1 MQKITT
7 SGLDIAKT
15 TFHAMHRNQAGKN
28 IKKKKLTREKVL
40 AYFANMAPHLIGIE
54 SCSAAHYW
62 ARELEKQGHTV
73 RLIPPQFVKPYVLGN
88 KNDFNDASAIAEA
101 VTRPEMRF
109 VQIKTTGQHDTQSLM
124 RIRKRAE
131 KDRTA
136 HGNMVRGLLAE
147 YGISISK
154 GIHKLYDEL
163 PQIIEDAEN
172 GLSIKA
178 RASFQLEY
186 EHLCHLRDRLEVMT
200 ATVHE
205 QARDNEDVKLLMSI
219 PGYGPMVASTY
230 HHHVGDGSGFSRG
243 RDVSSSLGIVP
254 GQHSSGGKDTLL
266 GISKRGD
273 KQLRTLL
280 IHGARAVLRTIG
292 DKEDKL
298 SVWLKGLIERRGF
311 NKAAVAYAN
320 KMARMGW
327 AVLRTRT
334 PYQADYK
341 PAACQAS

>member
-1 MQKITT
+1 MTQITT
-7 SGLDIAKT
+7 TGLDIAKT
-15 TFHAMHRNQAGKN
+15 TFHAMHRNSAGKN
-28 IKKKKLTREKVL
+28 IQKKKLTRIKVL

-62 ARELEKQGHTV
+62 ARELEKLGHTV

-109 VQIKTTGQHDTQSLM
+109 VSIKTVEQHDTQSLM

-147 YGISISK
+147 YGIFINK
-154 GIHKLYDEL
+154 GIHHLYNEL

-172 GLSIKA
+172 GLSMKA

-186 EHLCHLRDRLEVMT
+186 EHLCHLRDRLKVMT
-200 ATVHE
+200 ATLHE
-205 QARDNEDVKLLMSI
+205 QARDNEDIQRLMEI
-219 PGYGPMVASTY
+219 PGYGPVTASAY
-230 HHHVGDGSGFSRG
+230 HHHVGDGSGFRRG
-243 RDVSSSLGIVP
+243 RDVSASLGIVP

-273 KQLRTLL
+273 RQLRTLL
-280 IHGARAVLRTIG
+280 IHGARAVLRTVG
-292 DKEDKL
+292 DKEDRL
-298 SVWLKGLIERRGF
+298 SVWLRGLIERRGF

-327 AVLRTRT
+327 AVLRNKTSYN
-334 PYQADYK
+334 PGYQAV
-341 PAACQAS
+341 

>member
-1 MQKITT
+1 MQKIKT

-15 TFHAMHRNQAGKN
+15 TFHAMHRNCAGKN
-28 IKKKKLTREKVL
+28 VKKKKLTRNKVL
-40 AYFANMAPHLIGIE
+40 AYFANMEPHLIGIE
-54 SCSAAHYW
+54 ACSAAHYW

-109 VQIKTTGQHDTQSLM
+109 VSIKTVDQHDTQSLM

-147 YGISISK
+147 YGIFISK
-154 GIHKLYDEL
+154 GIHKLYEAL
-163 PQIIEDAEN
+163 PQIIEDADN
-172 GLSIKA
+172 GLSMKA

-200 ATVHE
+200 ATIHE
-205 QARDNEDVKLLMSI
+205 QARDNEDVQRLTEI
-219 PGYGPMVASTY
+219 PGFGPMVASAF
-230 HHHVGDGSGFSRG
+230 HHHVGDGSGFNCG
-243 RDVSSSLGIVP
+243 RDVSASLGIVP
-254 GQHSSGGKDTLL
+254 GQHSSGGKDMLL

-273 KQLRTLL
+273 RQLRTLL

-298 SVWLKGLIERRGF
+298 SVWLRDLKERRGF

-327 AVLRTRT
+327 AVLRNKTS
-334 PYQADYK
+334 YKADYT
-341 PAACQAS
+341 PAAC